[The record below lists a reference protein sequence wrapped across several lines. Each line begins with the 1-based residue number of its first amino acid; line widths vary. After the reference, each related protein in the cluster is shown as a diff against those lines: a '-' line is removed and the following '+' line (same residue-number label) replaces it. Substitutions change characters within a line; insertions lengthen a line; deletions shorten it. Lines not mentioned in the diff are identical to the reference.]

1 MARVK
6 KNRNEP
12 IDLDCADLKEK
23 GQVVCVATEDDSFEP
38 SEVEGKAKRYY
49 GKDSNIIK
57 IVANNIMALR
67 STYNLTQKDLA
78 DRIDFSVG
86 TISGVEL
93 GKTMPTIYF
102 IDKISRTFGIPIES
116 LISDHGVACYYKIQ
130 VKFDSGNPVSTVFPF
145 RFSEDE
151 QKLMVQLHF
160 IGAENRKK
168 IKKEVLDMLLEKI
181 Q

>member
-1 MARVK
+1 MPRVK
-6 KNRNEP
+6 KNRNDP
-12 IDLDCADLKEK
+12 IDLDSADLKEK
-23 GQVVCVATEDDSFEP
+23 GQVVCVASDSIALEP
-38 SEVEGKAKRYY
+38 DEADGKKKSYY

-57 IVANNIMALR
+57 VVANNIMALR

-86 TISGVEL
+86 TVSGVEL

-130 VKFDSGNPVSTVFPF
+130 VKLDPNNPVSTVFPF

-151 QKLMVQLHF
+151 QRLMVQLHF

-168 IKKEVLDMLLEKI
+168 IKKEVLEMLLEKI
-181 Q
+181 K